1 MDAETKVGR
10 PLLFAGTGGGA
21 PPGRII
27 RTLEPQLANVWF
39 AGTDPTERSGT
50 APLRNRGI
58 MALSPIDYAIIAIYF
73 AAIIAIGFVALK
85 LTKTKEDYL
94 VAGRRL
100 SFPLFFG
107 CMAALALGGGSTVGS
122 AELGYQYGFGGI
134 WLNASIGLGLVLAG
148 LLITSKLSK
157 LRALSVNEVVEGSYG
172 PLARLFST
180 VLTLIYTV
188 TLSVVQVI
196 AIGTIINGVLGID
209 SILSMLLGGG
219 IVIAYTFA
227 GGMWSVTMTDIVQF
241 AVKTVGILILAPIF
255 CLTAV
260 GGWDALAAQ
269 LPAGSFSIDN
279 MGFDKSFA
287 YILLYVPGL
296 IIGQDIWQRIFTAKN
311 ERVSKTGTIC
321 AGLYSIAYAFATVII
336 GMSAAVLIPDMA
348 DTQNAF
354 VVGVT
359 EFLPTGVR
367 GLVLAAAMAATMS
380 VSSGTILAAS
390 TIVYNDLFRRLA
402 ERKHIGGTVPK
413 SRFGNLGEIAVTR
426 VFAAIVGIVVMVCA
440 LWINNVLV
448 GIDISYGYLS
458 GCVFVPLVAS
468 FVLKRFSPKA
478 GLFALGFSAVAVTVG
493 FIALGTASSLPI
505 LAGMGAGL
513 LTYVAASL
521 IDKDR
526 TDSQFIDE
534 AAAALERGE

>member
-1 MDAETKVGR
+1 
-10 PLLFAGTGGGA
+10 
-21 PPGRII
+21 
-27 RTLEPQLANVWF
+27 
-39 AGTDPTERSGT
+39 
-50 APLRNRGI
+50 
-58 MALSPIDYAIIAIYF
+58 MALSPLDYAIIAVYF
-73 AAIIAIGFVALK
+73 IAIVAIGFVALRF
-85 LTKTKEDYL
+85 TKTKEDYL

-122 AELGYQYGFGGI
+122 AELGYRYGFGGI
-134 WLNASIGLGLVLAG
+134 WLNVSIGLGLILAG

-172 PLARLFST
+172 TTARLFST

-196 AIGTIINGVLGID
+196 AIGTIINGVLGLD
-209 SILSMLLGGG
+209 STWSMVAGGG

-241 AVKTVGILILAPIF
+241 VVKTVGILILAPIF
-255 CLTAV
+255 CLTAA
-260 GGWDALAAQ
+260 GGWDALTAQ
-269 LPAGSFSIDN
+269 LPADFLSIGN

-296 IIGQDIWQRIFTAKN
+296 IIGQDIWQRIFTAKS
-311 ERVSKTGTIC
+311 EKVSKAGTIC
-321 AGLYSIAYAFATVII
+321 AGIYSIAYAFATVII
-336 GMSAAVLIPDMA
+336 GMSVAVLLPEMA
-348 DTQNAF
+348 DPQNAF
-354 VVGVT
+354 VAGVT
-359 EFLPTGVR
+359 AFLPTGIR

-390 TIVYNDLFRRLA
+390 TIAYNDLYCRFIRRRAAGGGASAVPARHGMLSEVA
-402 ERKHIGGTVPK
+402 LTRLFSALIG
-413 SRFGNLGEIAVTR
+413 L
-426 VFAAIVGIVVMVCA
+426 VVMVCA
-440 LWINNVLV
+440 LWINDVLA

-478 GLFALGFSAVAVTVG
+478 GLFALGLSAVAVTAG
-493 FIALGTASSLPI
+493 FIVLGTASSLPI
-505 LAGMGAGL
+505 LAGMATGL
-513 LTYVAASL
+513 ATYVIVSL
-521 IDKDR
+521 VDKER

-534 AAAALERGE
+534 AAAALDE